1 VVIASRAFLSKASGR
16 KQRNASP
23 CHRRHAGDQKQMR
36 GGFDFLAFHNNKT
49 NTSQNPHFFEKKNL
63 HFYMGRKLR
72 ITTPRQQN
80 SLATRRVLSWSRACT
95 ACLLSLAEGGNKQTA
110 LFDPCILGQS
120 RHQSKKKIKGT
131 FPLFLEK
138 Y

>member
-49 NTSQNPHFFEKKNL
+49 NTSQNPHFFEKKKSTFL
-63 HFYMGRKLR
+63 HGAKIENHHTTAAKFVGNTQGSLVVACVHCLSAQLGGRR
-72 ITTPRQQN
+72 
-80 SLATRRVLSWSRACT
+80 
-95 ACLLSLAEGGNKQTA
+95 KQTDR
-110 LFDPCILGQS
+110 FV
-120 RHQSKKKIKGT
+120 
-131 FPLFLEK
+131 
-138 Y
+138 